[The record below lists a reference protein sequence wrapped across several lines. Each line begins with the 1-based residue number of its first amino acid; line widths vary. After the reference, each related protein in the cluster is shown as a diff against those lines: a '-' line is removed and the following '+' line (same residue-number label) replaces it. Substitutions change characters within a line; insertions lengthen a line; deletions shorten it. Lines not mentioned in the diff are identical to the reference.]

1 MKNYYRLIVFLALLF
16 LLGIGFMFY
25 ITREGNGKEFNKEAV
40 SLDLNDITKRASDNW
55 GDFGSFD
62 DLKYSIDYIILD
74 NNNRVMYDSQHQMV
88 VNDISEKLNVAE
100 AINSKQSY
108 MYVLKDDQIVGS
120 VIRTDDGNEWYRR
133 LRIRFLLGAFIFCC
147 IFLAGAVLYGRY
159 INKNIIVPFDNMKDF
174 ASSVAMGNLNEPLLM
189 DKENMFGSFTES
201 FDIMREELSQSKKRE
216 IELQR
221 REKELIASL
230 SHDLKTP
237 ITGIKL
243 TSELLKA
250 KISKN
255 SDGQEDDTIQKLDN
269 IYNKADQ
276 IDVLVNDL
284 FAAALDDLGEF
295 KVNTQDEE
303 SKILKD
309 IVVKYD
315 DKELVSQSDIPD
327 VVINIDQNRMSQ
339 VIGNIIS
346 NSYKYAGTKIDIK
359 YEVIDDY
366 LEMCIADYGPGV
378 PEDEIS
384 LITNKFYRGK
394 QWAKGE
400 KDGNGLGLYIS
411 RILMEKMNGELLPEN
426 SSDGF
431 IVRLLIPLS

>member
-1 MKNYYRLIVFLALLF
+1 MKNYYRLIVFLAVLF
-16 LLGIGFMFY
+16 LLGICFMFY

-40 SLDLNDITKRASDNW
+40 SLDLNDIAKTASDNW
-55 GDFGSFD
+55 GDFDIFD
-62 DLKYSIDYIILD
+62 NLKYSIDFIILD
-74 NNNRVMYDSQHQMV
+74 NNNRVMYDSEDKMA
-88 VNDISEKLNVAE
+88 VNSISDKLNVAE
-100 AINSKQSY
+100 AVNSKQSY
-108 MYVLKDDQIVGS
+108 MYVLKDNEIVGS
-120 VIRTDDGNEWYRR
+120 VIRTDEGNEQYRR
-133 LRIRFLLGAFIFCC
+133 LRIRFLLGALIFCV
-147 IFLAGAVLYGRY
+147 IFLAGALFYGHY

-189 DKENMFGSFTES
+189 DKENLFGSFTES

-250 KISKN
+250 KLSKN
-255 SDGQEDDTIQKLDN
+255 SDGQEEDTIQKLDN

-276 IDVLVNDL
+276 IDVLVSDL
-284 FAAALDDLGEF
+284 FTASLDDLGEF

-303 SKILKD
+303 SRIIKD
-309 IVVKYD
+309 IVVKFD
-315 DKELVSQSDIPD
+315 DKNLVSQSDIPD

-366 LEMCIADYGPGV
+366 LEMCIRDYGPGV
-378 PEDEIS
+378 PVDEIS

-394 QWAKGE
+394 EWTNGE
-400 KDGNGLGLYIS
+400 KDGNGLGLYIA
-411 RILMEKMNGELLPEN
+411 RILMEKMNGELLPE
-426 SSDGF
+426 SGSDGF
-431 IVRLLIPLS
+431 IIRLLIPLS

>member
-1 MKNYYRLIVFLALLF
+1 
-16 LLGIGFMFY
+16 
-25 ITREGNGKEFNKEAV
+25 
-40 SLDLNDITKRASDNW
+40 
-55 GDFGSFD
+55 
-62 DLKYSIDYIILD
+62 
-74 NNNRVMYDSQHQMV
+74 
-88 VNDISEKLNVAE
+88 
-100 AINSKQSY
+100 
-108 MYVLKDDQIVGS
+108 MYVLKDNQIVGS
-120 VIRTDDGNEWYRR
+120 VIRTDKGNEQYRR
-133 LRIRFLLGAFIFCC
+133 LRVRFLLGVFVFCV
-147 IFLAGAVLYGRY
+147 IFLTGALFYGHY

-255 SDGQEDDTIQKLDN
+255 SDGKEDDTIQKLDN

-295 KVNTQDEE
+295 KVNIQDEE

-315 DKELVSQSDIPD
+315 DKELVSQSDIPN

>member
-1 MKNYYRLIVFLALLF
+1 MKNYYRVIGFLAVFF
-16 LLGIGFMFY
+16 LLGIGFIYY
-25 ITREGNGKEFNKEAV
+25 ITREGAVSDLDKDVV
-40 SLDLNDITKRASDNW
+40 SLDLNDIVKRASDNW
-55 GDFGSFD
+55 ESLDTFD
-62 DLKYSIDYIILD
+62 NMKYSFDYIILD
-74 NNNRVMYDSQHQMV
+74 NNNKVMYDSRHQETL
-88 VNDISEKLNVAE
+88 NSISNKLNVTE
-100 AINSKQSY
+100 AINSRRTY
-108 MYVLKDDQIVGS
+108 AYVLKDGQVIGS
-120 VIRTDDGNEWYRR
+120 VIRTDEGNEQYRE
-133 LRIRFLLGAFIFCC
+133 LRIRLLLASVIFC
-147 IFLAGAVLYGRY
+147 IVFLAGAFSYGHY

-237 ITGIKL
+237 VTGIKL

-255 SDGQEDDTIQKLDN
+255 SNGQEEDTIQKLDN

-276 IDVLVNDL
+276 IDALVNDL
-284 FAAALDDLGEF
+284 FTSTLDDLGEF

-303 SKILKD
+303 ARILKD
-309 IVVKYD
+309 IVLKFD

-346 NSYKYAGTKIDIK
+346 NSYKYAGTKIDIS

-366 LEMCIADYGPGV
+366 LEMCIRDYGPGV

-394 QWAKGE
+394 QW
-400 KDGNGLGLYIS
+400 KDGKEAGNGLGLYIA
-411 RILMEKMNGELLPEN
+411 RILMEKMNGELLPKS

-431 IVRLLIPLS
+431 IVNLLIPLS

>member
-1 MKNYYRLIVFLALLF
+1 MKA
-16 LLGIGFMFY
+16 
-25 ITREGNGKEFNKEAV
+25 
-40 SLDLNDITKRASDNW
+40 
-55 GDFGSFD
+55 
-62 DLKYSIDYIILD
+62 
-74 NNNRVMYDSQHQMV
+74 
-88 VNDISEKLNVAE
+88 
-100 AINSKQSY
+100 
-108 MYVLKDDQIVGS
+108 
-120 VIRTDDGNEWYRR
+120 
-133 LRIRFLLGAFIFCC
+133 
-147 IFLAGAVLYGRY
+147 
-159 INKNIIVPFDNMKDF
+159 F

-237 ITGIKL
+237 VTGIKL

-255 SDGQEDDTIQKLDN
+255 SNGQEEDTIQKLDN

-276 IDVLVNDL
+276 IDVLVSDL
-284 FAAALDDLGEF
+284 FTSTLDDLGEF

-303 SKILKD
+303 SRILKD
-309 IVVKYD
+309 IVLKFD
-315 DKELVSQSDIPD
+315 DKELVSQSVIPD

-346 NSYKYAGTKIDIK
+346 NSYKYAGTKIDIS

-366 LEMCIADYGPGV
+366 LEMCIRDYGPGV

-394 QWAKGE
+394 KW
-400 KDGNGLGLYIS
+400 KDGKETGNGLGLYIA
-411 RILMEKMNGELLPEN
+411 RILMEKMNGELLPKS

-431 IVRLLIPLS
+431 IVNLLIPLS

>member
-16 LLGIGFMFY
+16 LLGIGFIIY

-40 SLDLNDITKRASDNW
+40 SLDLNDISKRASDNW

-74 NNNRVMYDSQHQMV
+74 NNNRVMYDSQHQMA

-315 DKELVSQSDIPD
+315 DKELVCQSDIPN
-327 VVINIDQNRMSQ
+327 VVINIDRNRMSQ
-339 VIGNIIS
+339 VVGNIIS